1 MLWADEVEVPMAE
14 KLDGAVA
21 LVTGASSGIGEATAR
36 RLAAEGARVV
46 LVARRRERLEQL
58 ATSLASEGRS
68 ALAIEADITDPAQA
82 RGAVERAVAK
92 MGRLDVLVNNAG
104 MALLGPVAEAPE
116 GEWERMLEVN
126 VHAVLSMT
134 RAALPHLV
142 RAAEDSPRRVAD
154 LVNISSTAGRVARP
168 STAVYSLT
176 KFGVNAFSE
185 SLRQEL
191 QPRRVRVS
199 LVEPGIVQTELDTHL
214 RGEIREAVAK
224 QVSGVEQLMP
234 EDVADAVA
242 YVVTRDRRVA
252 VNELLV
258 RAGAQTW

>member
-1 MLWADEVEVPMAE
+1 MNSTRTHMAK
-14 KLDGAVA
+14 KLEGAVA
-21 LVTGASSGIGEATAR
+21 LVTGASSGIGEAIGR
-36 RLAAEGARVV
+36 RLAEEGAKVV
-46 LVARRRERLEQL
+46 LVARRRERLEKL
-58 ATSLASEGRS
+58 AATLASDGGG
-68 ALAIEADITDPAQA
+68 ALAIEADITDPGQA
-82 RGAVERAVAK
+82 RGAVERAVATF
-92 MGRLDVLVNNAG
+92 GRLDVLVNNAG
-104 MALLGPVAEAPE
+104 MALVGPVAEAPE
-116 GEWERMLEVN
+116 EEWEQMLAVN
-126 VHAVLSMT
+126 VRALLTMT

-176 KFGVNAFSE
+176 KFGVGAFSE

-191 QPRRVRVS
+191 QARRVRVS

-214 RGEIREAVAK
+214 RREVREAVAK
-224 QVSGVEQLMP
+224 QVGGVEKLLP

-252 VNELLV
+252 VNEMLV